1 MVSSMVSS
9 ILMGLNFRSAP
20 DPRVDLIIKDSIQC
34 HYTEALS
41 KWSYN
46 LEQK

>member
-20 DPRVDLIIKDSIQC
+20 DPRVIIKDSIQC